1 MGVEEV
7 PLRHELND
15 DDDGS
20 VLEGAER
27 DSIFPPP
34 SPQYR
39 TLVVPVD
46 PIVAAAR
53 AVIAFE
59 PVSPVVEEHLL
70 TSEI

>member
-1 MGVEEV
+1 MEREEEV
-7 PLRHELND
+7 PVIHELND

-53 AVIAFE
+53 AVMGF
-59 PVSPVVEEHLL
+59 VPVVGVVQEVF